1 MKECHWSISIATK
14 QNKTN
19 ETFKFKNCLLI
30 TNPNIIALVK
40 LFAKQPNTMTIHEFC
55 MPQATKPS
63 KCCQKI
69 SLIIY
74 NTLWDPIALE
84 KGYPQKKEKG
94 GKLKLYI

>member
-1 MKECHWSISIATK
+1 
-14 QNKTN
+14 
-19 ETFKFKNCLLI
+19 
-30 TNPNIIALVK
+30 
-40 LFAKQPNTMTIHEFC
+40 MTIHEFC